1 MSTLFWVHLSD
12 QKKTKKQE
20 SMPVN
25 TATSRRVF
33 LGARTMAG
41 DVGSDTKRTPTTE
54 LLMALFGTGTFE
66 DRNIQGWAEQN
77 ISTMSMPHSLQ
88 NKNVPVLS
96 QVIEQKAILADRFPT
111 QVLAPIRV
119 VEAGMDAVQWE
130 ELVFNAAI
138 PQVVPERG
146 RTRVARMSQDQH
158 SDTMRRYGL
167 GLEYNYGFFLYPSG
181 LTYLR
186 IGVEQVCRVFL
197 PPLPY
202 KVRP

>member
-1 MSTLFWVHLSD
+1 
-12 QKKTKKQE
+12 
-20 SMPVN
+20 MPVN
-25 TATSRRVF
+25 TATSGRVF
-33 LGARTMAG
+33 LGARTMPG
-41 DVGSDTKRTPTTE
+41 DVGSQTQRTPTTE
-54 LLMALFGTGTFE
+54 LLMALFGTGTYE

-119 VEAGMDAVQWE
+119 VDAATDAVQWE
-130 ELVFNAAI
+130 EVTFNASI

-146 RTRVARMSQDQH
+146 RTRVARMSSDQH
-158 SDTMRRYGL
+158 SDSLKRFGV
-167 GLEYNYGFFLYPSG
+167 GLEYNYGFFLYPQG

-186 IGVEQVCRVFL
+186 IGGKFA
-197 PPLPY
+197 
-202 KVRP
+202 